1 MITLTL
7 LEAQNK
13 TPLENWRFD
22 ESPVIRVG
30 RAADN
35 DIVLDSNLVSRYHL
49 ELKNTNSKNKADS
62 WEIISKGTN
71 GTFLNG
77 VLVTHAPLPNKCF
90 LQLAR
95 GGLFFNASCTRLN
108 QHLHKFLW
116 LNRKIAPMKGI
127 HPIICFAFIAV
138 NLSQYS

>member
-22 ESPVIRVG
+22 ESSVIRVG

-49 ELKNTNSKNKADS
+49 ELRNTNRADNTES

-77 VLVTHAPLPNKCF
+77 VLVTQVPLPD
-90 LQLAR
+90 
-95 GGLFFNASCTRLN
+95 
-108 QHLHKFLW
+108 
-116 LNRKIAPMKGI
+116 
-127 HPIICFAFIAV
+127 
-138 NLSQYS
+138 